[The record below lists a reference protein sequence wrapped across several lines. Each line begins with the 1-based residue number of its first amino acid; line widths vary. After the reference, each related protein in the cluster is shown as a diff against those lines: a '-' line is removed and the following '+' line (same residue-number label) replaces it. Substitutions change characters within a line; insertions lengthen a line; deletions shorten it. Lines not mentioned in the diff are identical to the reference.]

1 MKITGIIW
9 YEKIIEKL
17 ERKHNVKQYEVRE
30 VFVRKPEFRYIEKGQ
45 TPGENV
51 YAASGR
57 TRAGRFIILFFI
69 YKTDQHALI
78 LSARSM
84 TESERK
90 KYEKS

>member
-1 MKITGIIW
+1 MRITGIIW
-9 YEKIIEKL
+9 YEKIVEKL
-17 ERKHNVKQYEVRE
+17 ERKHNVKQHEVRE
-30 VFVRKPEFRYIEKGQ
+30 VFVGNPEFCYVEKGQ

-57 TRAGRFIILFFI
+57 TRAGRYIIIFFI

-78 LSARSM
+78 VSARSM